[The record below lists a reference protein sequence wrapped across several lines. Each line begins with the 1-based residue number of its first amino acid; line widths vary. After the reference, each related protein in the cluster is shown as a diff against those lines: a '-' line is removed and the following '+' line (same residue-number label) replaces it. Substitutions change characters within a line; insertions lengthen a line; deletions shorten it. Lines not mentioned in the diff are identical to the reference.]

1 MLDLTDQLCDICEVG
16 AAPVHNES
24 SVLLTD
30 LSAAHSQSLKA
41 ALLNQGAGIVALR
54 PLEGAAGAGK
64 LKGWLAL
71 RRSISCRMV
80 SRIASGSP
88 GARRNTA

>member
-1 MLDLTDQLCDICEVG
+1 MLDLTDQLCDICEGG

-64 LKGWLAL
+64 LQRLAGETPHRAL
-71 RRSISCRMV
+71 PPP
-80 SRIASGSP
+80 AGL
-88 GARRNTA
+88 